1 MGDLTALVPDDEA
14 DVCVMEEPEHLNW
27 FRAHGALWTDK
38 FNYAVGIIHTN
49 YLFYAGQEM
58 GGSIKREVYTVLHI
72 TLNVERFLIELQT
85 S

>member
-38 FNYAVGIIHTN
+38 FNYVVGIIHTN

-58 GGSIKREVYTVLHI
+58 GGSIKREVYTVLHV
-72 TLNVERFLIELQT
+72 TLNVKCFLTELQT